1 MSFLYKTTNV
11 VSYRTMYKKGK
22 PREESPVRF
31 KFHKEG
37 LGRKLAVRDRRA
49 KRLEYLR
56 LSASGG
62 LVCAAN
68 KTACSKKA
76 T

>member
-11 VSYRTMYKKGK
+11 VSYRVLYKKGK
-22 PREESPVRF
+22 SREEVPVRF

-49 KRLEYLR
+49 TRLEYLR
-56 LSASGG
+56 LSANGG
-62 LVCAAN
+62 IVCAAN
-68 KTACSKKA
+68 KNVCSKKA
-76 T
+76 A